1 MPAETCCTAR
11 AVDRPEW
18 RRAIRDTLPML
29 LGFVPIALVLGAQA
43 AQKGLSAPELM
54 LMTGFNFAGGSEFV
68 AIDLWSAPPPAL
80 LIVAMTLLV
89 NSRHVLMG
97 AALAPFLAH
106 LPLPRALAAL
116 FLMCDEAWALGIA
129 RSRARRDAGR
139 TPAFAP
145 SYYFVSALMMW
156 STWVAFT
163 GLGAAIGPWVGD
175 IRPWGFDMAFAAIF
189 LVLMRGMWSGIR
201 AARPWLVSLV
211 AAGATYLLAPGGW
224 YVLVGA
230 VAGVASA
237 WVWGGRE

>member
-1 MPAETCCTAR
+1 MPAETCFSTCDAE
-11 AVDRPEW
+11 RPEW
-18 RRAIRDTLPML
+18 KRAVRDTLPML

-54 LMTGFNFAGGSEFV
+54 LMTGLNFAGGSEFV
-68 AIDLWSAPPPAL
+68 AIDLWTSPIPVV

-106 LPLPRALAAL
+106 LPTRRALIAL
-116 FLMCDEAWALGIA
+116 ALMCDEAWALGINHA
-129 RSRARRDAGR
+129 RARREAGR
-139 TPAFAP
+139 TPAFSP
-145 SYYFVSALMMW
+145 SYYFTAAVMMW
-156 STWVAFT
+156 STWVSCT
-163 GLGAAIGPWVGD
+163 GLGAAIAPWVGD

-189 LVLMRGMWSGIR
+189 LVLMRGMWSGFA

-211 AAGATYLLAPGGW
+211 SAGGTYLLLPGGW

-230 VAGVASA
+230 LAGVASA
-237 WVWGGRE
+237 WVWGGRK